1 MFPSEFEY
9 HQAHSVQDAIE
20 QLGKHPDAKLLAG
33 GHSLLPM
40 MKLRLAQPALLI
52 DIGRIAGLNA
62 IKADNGSI
70 SIGALATHYQ
80 IESSDLLKKSCP
92 ILPDAEYHVADI
104 QVRNRGTIGG
114 NLAHADPASDLP
126 AVALALGAEL
136 RVTGPGGQRTI
147 TADNFFVDVLT
158 TALNPQEI
166 LTEVRVPALKSG
178 QGAAYAKHPHPASH
192 YAVVGV
198 AAIVTRD
205 AAGNCTACRVAVTGA
220 GPKAVRASA
229 TEAAL
234 TGKALTA
241 DNIAAAASH
250 AADGIDCLSDSYAS
264 AAYRAH
270 LVTVYAK
277 RAIAQAA
284 DRAQG

>member
-9 HQAHSVQDAIE
+9 HQAHSVQEAIE
-20 QLGKHPDAKLLAG
+20 LLGKHQDAKLLAG

-40 MKLRLAQPALLI
+40 MKLRLAQPSMLI
-52 DIGRIAGLNA
+52 DIGRIAGLSG
-62 IKADNGSI
+62 IKAENGSI
-70 SIGALATHYQ
+70 SIGALTTHYQ
-80 IESSDLLKKSCP
+80 IESSDLLKQSCP
-92 ILPDAEYHVADI
+92 ILPEAEYYVADI

-147 TADNFFVDVLT
+147 TADNFFVDLLT

-166 LTEVRVPALKSG
+166 LTEIRVPALKPG
-178 QGAAYAKHPHPASH
+178 QGAAYVKHPHPASH

-198 AAIVTRD
+198 AALVTRD
-205 AAGNCTACRVAVTGA
+205 AAGNCTACRVGVTGA
-220 GPKAVRASA
+220 GPKAVRATA

-241 DNIAAAASH
+241 ENIAEAASH
-250 AADGIDCLSDSYAS
+250 AADGIDCLSDAYAS

-270 LVTVYAK
+270 LVQVYAR
-277 RAIAQAA
+277 RALTQAA
-284 DRAQG
+284 ERAKG

>member
-9 HQAHSVQDAIE
+9 HRAHNLQDAIE
-20 QLGKHPDAKLLAG
+20 ALGKHHNAKLIAG

-40 MKLRLAQPALLI
+40 MKLRLAQPEMLI
-52 DIGRIAGLNA
+52 DIGHISGLSG

-70 SIGALATHYQ
+70 SIGALTTHYQ
-80 IESSDLLKKSCP
+80 AESSDVLQRSCP
-92 ILPDAEYHVADI
+92 LIPEAERGVGDV

-126 AVALALGAEL
+126 AVMLALGAEV
-136 RVTGPGGQRTI
+136 RVVGPGGERTI
-147 TADNFFVDVLT
+147 TADNFFVDMLT
-158 TALNPQEI
+158 TALGEQEV
-166 LTEVRVPALKSG
+166 LTEVRVPAMRPG
-178 QGAAYAKHPHPASH
+178 QGAAYIKHPHPASR

-205 AAGNCTACRVAVTGA
+205 ASGNCTGCRVAITGA

-234 TGKALTA
+234 NGKALTPE
-241 DNIAAAASH
+241 NIAEAASH
-250 AADGIDCLSDSYAS
+250 AADGMDFLSDSYAS
-264 AAYRAH
+264 EEYRAH
-270 LVTVYAK
+270 LVRVYTRRALAK
-277 RAIAQAA
+277 AA
-284 DRAQG
+284 DRAK